1 MAKLLGEF
9 MTKTINFEHSIEE
22 LERIVG
28 QLEKGELP
36 LEDSLKQFEQGI
48 NLAQKCQTILTQAE
62 QKIEML
68 TANKEQPD
76 ESINE

>member
-1 MAKLLGEF
+1 
-9 MTKTINFEHSIEE
+9 MTKPIHFEKSMAE
-22 LERIVG
+22 LQDIVM

-48 NLAQKCQTILTQAE
+48 TIARQCQDILNQAE

-68 TANKEQPD
+68 SAVKTPPHDDIAD
-76 ESINE
+76 E

>member
-1 MAKLLGEF
+1 
-9 MTKTINFEHSIEE
+9 MTKPVHFEKSLAE
-22 LERIVG
+22 LQDIVM

-48 NLAQKCQTILTQAE
+48 TIARKCQEILNQAE

-68 TANKEQPD
+68 SAVKAPTNDEIPD
-76 ESINE
+76 E

>member
-1 MAKLLGEF
+1 
-9 MTKTINFEHSIEE
+9 MTKPIHFEKSMAE
-22 LERIVG
+22 LQDIVM

-48 NLAQKCQTILTQAE
+48 TIARQCQDILNQAE

-68 TANKEQPD
+68 SAVKAPPHDDIAD
-76 ESINE
+76 E

>member
-1 MAKLLGEF
+1 
-9 MTKTINFEHSIEE
+9 MTKPIHFEKSMAE
-22 LERIVG
+22 LQDIVM

-48 NLAQKCQTILTQAE
+48 TIARQCQDILNQAE

-68 TANKEQPD
+68 SAVKVAPHDDIAD
-76 ESINE
+76 E